1 MSEHSF
7 DKYVRDKLS
16 NYASPVPDGLWEK
29 IAQEKKRKPFIFWWN
44 SKAFLLLGLLIT
56 TLAIGGFMLFQK
68 QQVLAKQETDL
79 NPITATSAIE
89 INKEKSTSKAITQKV
104 KTVET
109 NEQNASDK
117 TSDVSTKIT
126 SSKSAQTNQ
135 HSTTNNQTNIAA
147 NKSDFL
153 TNAKIETIDNKVV
166 AQKSYTKN
174 YSLKKKANTG
184 IEKQDGN
191 TKFLTTHTTFTK
203 LDKDEVSNNFIFS
216 KAKLQPINWL
226 TPVAGEKNA
235 NGLQVNLFKPKD
247 CPEVNG
253 DYRNDWYLEMFGSPD
268 YVIKT
273 TTGSDNNAAF
283 LAKKDSSEMMRG
295 GFTVG
300 ARLSKNLND
309 NILLKAGIQFSQLN
323 EKLSLR
329 RENER
334 RVITV
339 VTIKT
344 VTDASGNV
352 STVSD
357 TSTIIQ
363 IGYVESNSYNYYR
376 NIELPISL
384 SYEMGNKNFK
394 TAINAGVIVNLAS
407 WYKGKVLDTSFQM
420 VNVNPKENDGITKH
434 SVGLSLYGS
443 ISFIKPVNDRADIF
457 AEPYFRYSLSKLQN
471 TAYNFSQRFSALGL
485 TLGIRYKLNYRK
497 QHY

>member
-16 NYASPVPDGLWEK
+16 NYTSPVPNGLWEK
-29 IAQEKKRKPFIFWWN
+29 IAQEKKRKPAAFWWN
-44 SKAFLLLGLLIT
+44 SKAFLMLGLLFT

-68 QQVLAKQETDL
+68 QQVLNKQKIDAKSVILSENSNGISVLDETKSKNNNLLKDQENTIEKTVDK
-79 NPITATSAIE
+79 NIAATSAS
-89 INKEKSTSKAITQKV
+89 INQTKKATKPNNSKEAELNFSTNPENLMPDDNVLT
-104 KTVET
+104 TYNLT
-109 NEQNASDK
+109 NSVLK
-117 TSDVSTKIT
+117 KG
-126 SSKSAQTNQ
+126 
-135 HSTTNNQTNIAA
+135 STTLKTIEYNKA
-147 NKSDFL
+147 NSLFKNLNSIRKEE
-153 TNAKIETIDNKVV
+153 KIE
-166 AQKSYTKN
+166 
-174 YSLKKKANTG
+174 
-184 IEKQDGN
+184 
-191 TKFLTTHTTFTK
+191 
-203 LDKDEVSNNFIFS
+203 NFYFS
-216 KAKLQPINWL
+216 KASLQPISL
-226 TPVAGEKNA
+226 KTPIVSEKNA

-253 DYRNDWYLEMFGSPD
+253 NYRNDWYLEVYTSPD
-268 YVIKT
+268 YIIKKV
-273 TTGSDNNAAF
+273 TGSDNNAAF
-283 LAKKDSSEMMRG
+283 LAKKDSSETMKG
-295 GFTVG
+295 GFTFG
-300 ARLSKNLND
+300 ARLTKNLND
-309 NILLKAGIQFSQLN
+309 NFLLKAGIQFSQLN
-323 EKLSLR
+323 EQLSLL

-344 VTDASGNV
+344 VTDAGGNV

-357 TSTIIQ
+357 TSTVIQ
-363 IGYVESNSYNYYR
+363 IGYVESKSYNYYR
-376 NIELPISL
+376 NIELPITL

-394 TAINAGVIVNLAS
+394 TAINAGVVINLAS

-443 ISFIKPVNDRADIF
+443 ISFIKPINERADIF